1 MKERN
6 VSSGK
11 KLLKVLVS
19 ISVILVHV
27 LRPLSIAVVLM
38 GVLGLSGVFDFHMS
52 HLTLLIIGLVMALSF
67 IVPINGISLWMYK
80 QRVLDRMLSIDAADV
95 SYELAKEPEPKRH
108 GIWVDIVV
116 GVAVNLVT
124 MIIQHWFFE

>member
-1 MKERN
+1 MEEKN

-11 KLLKVLVS
+11 KLVKVLVS
-19 ISVILVHV
+19 VFVILVHV

-67 IVPINGISLWMYK
+67 IVPINRISLWMYD
-80 QRVLDRMLSIDAADV
+80 QRMLDRMRSIDAADV
-95 SYELAKEPEPKRH
+95 SYSLAKKPEPKRH
-108 GIWVDIVV
+108 GIWLDIVI
-116 GVAVNLVT
+116 GVVVNVVT

>member
-11 KLLKVLVS
+11 KLLKVLVP
-19 ISVILVHV
+19 ISVIFVHV

-67 IVPINGISLWMYK
+67 IVPINGIYLWMYK
-80 QRVLDRMLSIDAADV
+80 QQMLDRMLSIDAADV
-95 SYELAKEPEPKRH
+95 SYSLAKEPEPKRH

-124 MIIQHWFFE
+124 MIIQHWFFD